1 MMKIEVTQKAKEE
14 LKRVLKLRKDNKP
27 IRIYVAAYGWGGPSF
42 GLALDELKEEDI
54 RVDTDDFTFILEN
67 YLSENFNSF
76 TIDYSDNWLRKGF
89 SVIPDRIVSSC

>member
-42 GLALDELKEEDI
+42 GLALDEPKEEDI

>member
-42 GLALDELKEEDI
+42 GLALDEPKEEDI
-54 RVDTDDFTFILEN
+54 KVDTDDFTFILEN